1 MKIVQINAVC
11 GKGSTGRIAT
21 DIATEA
27 ENQGHL
33 CYIAYGHG
41 STNYKHSYK
50 IGNKYEHLFHN
61 IIFSRFLGL
70 QGYGSIFTTLKFI
83 NWLRHIKP
91 DVIHI
96 HNLHANYINYRI
108 LFRYIRKHNLPVLIT
123 LHDCLNFTGKC
134 TSFTSA
140 SCAKWK
146 TGCNKCPLFRL
157 SGVPSLFFDWSSK
170 IFTEKKR
177 IYSRFRKC
185 KSIAV
190 SKWLRDQALE
200 SILNVKGNS
209 IGYIYNWIDYEV
221 FKPSTEEAIA
231 EFRAKYNLS
240 DKHRYL
246 ISVSQDW
253 SMSEIRTQ
261 DALRIAEKLPEDYR
275 IILVGRM
282 RKPISLPSN
291 IIHIPYISSQSEL
304 ATVYSTAYAYIHL
317 SIQDTFGLVIGEA
330 MACGTIPITYDSTA
344 CGETPAGFGIVV
356 APRDT
361 DAIINALPLIEQKR
375 LHKLEMIE
383 YVKITYDKKTN
394 INKYI
399 EEYQQLV
406 TDEIQCNN
414 TCL

>member
-1 MKIVQINAVC
+1 
-11 GKGSTGRIAT
+11 
-21 DIATEA
+21 
-27 ENQGHL
+27 
-33 CYIAYGHG
+33 
-41 STNYKHSYK
+41 
-50 IGNKYEHLFHN
+50 
-61 IIFSRFLGL
+61 
-70 QGYGSIFTTLKFI
+70 
-83 NWLRHIKP
+83 
-91 DVIHI
+91 
-96 HNLHANYINYRI
+96 
-108 LFRYIRKHNLPVLIT
+108 
-123 LHDCLNFTGKC
+123 
-134 TSFTSA
+134 
-140 SCAKWK
+140 
-146 TGCNKCPLFRL
+146 
-157 SGVPSLFFDWSSK
+157 
-170 IFTEKKR
+170 
-177 IYSRFRKC
+177 
-185 KSIAV
+185 
-190 SKWLRDQALE
+190 
-200 SILNVKGNS
+200 
-209 IGYIYNWIDYEV
+209 
-221 FKPSTEEAIA
+221 
-231 EFRAKYNLS
+231 
-240 DKHRYL
+240 
-246 ISVSQDW
+246 
-253 SMSEIRTQ
+253 MSEIRTQ